1 MAATSRWNARQPD
14 RMECHQLHPRLSS
27 PLCALQEL
35 DAEDFVHTMCDALDE
50 EDKRHALHTDA
61 KTCELN
67 DLFVR
72 AHGLP
77 RGEYTIFSNTMAAG
91 TLRSRPGWR

>member
-1 MAATSRWNARQPD
+1 MTTASRWNTKQPD
-14 RMECHQLHPRLSS
+14 RMESHQIHHRVSS

-35 DAEDFVHTMCDALDE
+35 EPEDFVHTMCDALDE
-50 EDKRHALHTDA
+50 EEKRNSLHTGQQA
-61 KTCELN
+61 FQLN

-77 RGEYTIFSNTMAAG
+77 RGEYTIFTSAMVTG
-91 TLRSRPGWR
+91 TVRSRGGSS